1 MPVYNTVCSAFIIG
15 EFLCIEALLAPS
27 EGTTEVR
34 IPVKVCLRVTMPFP
48 DPVPDPVGVLHVAI
62 PIRAEVLL
70 LLPEAVIGPGGMHAE
85 VGVLAGGLVP
95 RLGVLPMAGG
105 GNAGFINVSTF
116 LDTRPFFC
124 VRMAMM
130 EDLLH
135 PGVSSNAN

>member
-1 MPVYNTVCSAFIIG
+1 MYITVCSAFIIG

-34 IPVKVCLRVTMPFP
+34 IPVKVCLRVTIPFP
-48 DPVPDPVGVLHVAI
+48 DPVPVNVGVLPAI

-70 LLPEAVIGPGGMHAE
+70 PEAAVAVVGPGGIHAE

-95 RLGVLPMAGG
+95 RLGVLMGGG

-116 LDTRPFFC
+116 LDT
-124 VRMAMM
+124 
-130 EDLLH
+130 
-135 PGVSSNAN
+135 